1 MQPLIEIKK
10 ENRFD
15 KRNTKLEQKHLIHK
29 SPYFVDF
36 GEYKLSIDHRVF
48 NPSYGEGARMFL
60 ENRELLKA
68 DKVLDMGAGSGALGI
83 LASQYA
89 SSITGIDISSYAYNC
104 TLLNYSSHI
113 NREKEYL
120 ALQGNLFS
128 PLHETDSYDL
138 IIFNPPFLE
147 GKPENPIQQAMYD
160 EGYGTLKDFFSN
172 AHKHLND
179 NGRILLCFGEVGD
192 CDLLI
197 QLATINGYKTDIA
210 IQKTFSNIKFFVYE
224 FVRKY

>member
-1 MQPLIEIKK
+1 MQTLIKIKK
-10 ENRFD
+10 ENRFE

-89 SSITGIDISSYAYNC
+89 SSITGIDISSHAYNC
-104 TLLNYSSHI
+104 TLLNYSTHI
-113 NREKEYL
+113 NRGKEHL
-120 ALQGNLFS
+120 VFKGDLFS

-160 EGYGTLKDFFSN
+160 EGYNTLRDFFSN

-197 QLATINGYKTDIA
+197 ELATINGFKTDIV
-210 IQKTFSNIKFFVYE
+210 IQKKFSNIKFFVYE
-224 FVRKY
+224 FIR